1 MLIHWPNNLFGSI
14 DLVPVSFLSGRF
26 KEKHIVMRHHG
37 LGSQG
42 TFPIAGA
49 LVVGS
54 LMHCGSMH
62 LPLCFPLCVCLFV
75 WLPLSTSLPGGRGY
89 NSGKTGMCHSTE
101 YGFCLSES
109 GPGLQVSISVWNR
122 PLSILTLEQG
132 YTFANDWSC
141 SMFTWHHFQ
150 LKGSVEE
157 RHMYQ
162 FRCDFSSCFLPQAG
176 KQGKQGFKH
185 VHEITTKSAHTP
197 LFHSALQLLLVWNR
211 VRFPGSLQYTP
222 ILNCSPS
229 PPPSLILWNS
239 TICKL
244 WDVLYEQQ
252 SVCGWPSDNQINIVL
267 SCTLFLCCTIIAG
280 KTQIS

>member
-1 MLIHWPNNLFGSI
+1 MSIGFICLSQWTRASTVHISPLSSSWLPAKLIVLGHQFLVWDPSSLIVTLLFPLPNFTIFYLNSVNLVAEVKPWFMLIHWPSNLFGSI

-54 LMHCGSMH
+54 LMHCGSKH

-132 YTFANDWSC
+132 YTLQTIGPALCLLDTISNWRAPWKRGTCTNFVAI
-141 SMFTWHHFQ
+141 FQ
-150 LKGSVEE
+150 VAFF
-157 RHMYQ
+157 H
-162 FRCDFSSCFLPQAG
+162 
-176 KQGKQGFKH
+176 KQGNKGNKASNTFM
-185 VHEITTKSAHTP
+185 KSQRN
-197 LFHSALQLLLVWNR
+197 L
-211 VRFPGSLQYTP
+211 YTYLSSIVP
-222 ILNCSPS
+222 FNCS
-229 PPPSLILWNS
+229 
-239 TICKL
+239 
-244 WDVLYEQQ
+244 
-252 SVCGWPSDNQINIVL
+252 
-267 SCTLFLCCTIIAG
+267 
-280 KTQIS
+280 